1 MQQNSAF
8 GETIIEL
15 NEIDSTNNY
24 AMRLV
29 NEGMAEHGLT
39 IRADFQTHGKG
50 QHGNVWLAEESKNLL
65 CSVILDT
72 KGFEIEQQFL
82 LNCLTCI
89 CITEVLMQQYNI
101 PNVSIKW
108 PNDIYAGKRKIAG
121 ILIENSIRGTQW
133 TNAVVGIGLNVNQE
147 EFSHLVSATSMKIE
161 LGKDLKINLILKQL
175 LKKMAVLLSVF
186 KRTPV
191 QLLETYN
198 SYLLNISREIQFI
211 KKYELK
217 TGVLR
222 QVNAQG
228 LIEIDETIAGKVST
242 KKPKAYKHKEIELV
256 VG

>member
-24 AMRLV
+24 AMRLI

-39 IRADFQTHGKG
+39 IRADFQTAGKG

-72 KGFEIEQQFL
+72 KEFELERQFI
-82 LNCLTCI
+82 LNCMTCV
-89 CITEVLMQQYNI
+89 CITEMLMQQYVI

-108 PNDIYAGKRKIAG
+108 PNDIYAGNKKIAG
-121 ILIENSIRGTQW
+121 ILIENNIRGTQW
-133 TNAVVGIGLNVNQE
+133 TNAVVGIGLNINQE
-147 EFSHLVSATSMKIE
+147 EFSHLNTATSMKNE
-161 LGKDLKINLILKQL
+161 LGKDVKIKQVLKHL
-175 LKKMAVLLSVF
+175 LKKMGTQLTVF
-186 KRTPV
+186 KTRPEH
-191 QLLETYN
+191 LLETYN
-198 SYLLNISREIQFI
+198 SYLLNINREIQYM

-217 TGVLR
+217 TGILKR
-222 QVNAQG
+222 VNDQG
-228 LIEIDETIAGKVST
+228 LIEIEETPSGKHIR
-242 KKPKAYKHKEIELV
+242 KKSRGYKHKEIELM